1 MRKDD
6 QRQNIFVSRQ
16 NIEELAKAFAVSDAM
31 LSLIVKAAEQFKSTD
46 TSINPQSLI
55 TYITIN
61 RPKFMEAQDEQ
72 S

>member
-31 LSLIVKAAEQFKSTD
+31 EQFKSTD